1 MHVDTVKAIH
11 TVTRSF
17 IQMMCLLD
25 VNFPNNSIISDEV
38 YRLFPIIFSI
48 FLLSTIKKRDN
59 RLLFFPTQNRLII
72 LLKTAMFEM

>member
-48 FLLSTIKKRDN
+48 FFTFHYKKKR
-59 RLLFFPTQNRLII
+59 Q
-72 LLKTAMFEM
+72 